1 MSKKFE
7 TPKNLEREERAIKLW
22 TKGEHNDCYEKLGEF
37 DPIDYRVFSKKKK
50 LKIFKNVGWTI
61 CF

>member
-37 DPIDYRVFSKKKK
+37 DPIDYRVFSKKKT
-50 LKIFKNVGWTI
+50 KN
-61 CF
+61 F